1 MPGETFVGSYVM
13 ERLGQLGL
21 KSIFGV
27 PGGNSSHV
35 ILYMIRS
42 DLASDYELTLLDLV
56 AKAGLEWKGNP
67 NELNAAY
74 AADGYARISNGI
86 AALVTTYGP
95 GELSALCGIAG
106 SYCEY
111 VPVLHIVGYPSV
123 EIMKG
128 HKIMHHSLGHGTFT

>member
-1 MPGETFVGSYVM
+1 MGS
-13 ERLGQLGL
+13 
-21 KSIFGV
+21 S
-27 PGGNSSHV
+27 PSSGFLEVCSSSV
-35 ILYMIRS
+35 ILPVIS
-42 DLASDYELTLLDLV
+42 FDGTSDYELTLLDLIP
-56 AKAGLEWKGNP
+56 KAGLEWKGNP

-74 AADGYARISNGI
+74 AADGYARISNGLG
-86 AALVTTYGP
+86 ALVTTYGP